1 MNLINKIQVLIFDI
15 INDNDF
21 NKLSNL
27 KPDDISIELSKSSK
41 HGDLST
47 NIAMVLAK
55 KLKTKPKDVALNL
68 QKQIEKTEYVNHVE
82 IAGPGFINIFI
93 SIEAWHNQLSE
104 IINAGED
111 WGKSKIG
118 NSKLVNV
125 EYVSANP
132 TGPLHVG
139 HVRGAVL
146 GDVIANILEFV
157 GFKVT
162 KEYYVNDAGIQIKN
176 LSKSLYKRYNELF
189 GINYY

>member
-68 QKQIEKTEYVNHVE
+68 QKQIEKKFSNLYPDIWTPLYSMVSFSNIEY
-82 IAGPGFINIFI
+82 
-93 SIEAWHNQLSE
+93 SKAW
-104 IINAGED
+104 
-111 WGKSKIG
+111 KIG
-118 NSKLVNV
+118 LKQEEVMQTIMKI
-125 EYVSANP
+125 P
-132 TGPLHVG
+132 
-139 HVRGAVL
+139 
-146 GDVIANILEFV
+146 NIE
-157 GFKVT
+157 KVW
-162 KEYYVNDAGIQIKN
+162 KENQIMEKI
-176 LSKSLYKRYNELF
+176 KSL
-189 GINYY
+189 IIQ